1 MASSC
6 TRGDS
11 GWTLGNTTFSESGQ
25 TLEWAAQGG
34 GEVTNPGG
42 VQGTF
47 RCCVEGH
54 ALITK
59 HNLTANYKQK
69 IK

>member
-1 MASSC
+1 VIGIEGMASSC

-25 TLEWAAQGG
+25 TLEWAARGG

-42 VQGTF
+42 AQGTF
-47 RCCVEGH
+47 
-54 ALITK
+54 
-59 HNLTANYKQK
+59 
-69 IK
+69 